1 MNQQSDGPVIR
12 IKLMVHMPYGGIVE
26 AFAEVPQV
34 PSRIDTIYVETD
46 DGVKEM
52 QVTEIIGALDTVPV
66 VHVAPIG

>member
-1 MNQQSDGPVIR
+1 MAIR
-12 IKLMVHMPYGGIVE
+12 IKLMVHTPYGVIIE

-34 PSRIDTIYVETD
+34 PTKIDTIYVETG

-52 QVTEIIGALDTVPV
+52 HVTEVTGILDTVPV